1 MRGWFAKG
9 RRDVTGSTCALGL
22 TLTAPVVCD
31 RIAFVTRTVWLLAC
45 LLAVV
50 ATALRAQ
57 TPPVT
62 AAPLDWDSDD
72 SARVAFLTAHGRAYT
87 GAQLI
92 VWAPPDSLDARW
104 LASFV
109 DSLGTGLGALRQ
121 LMGGP
126 YAWQRIG
133 QRPITFYLSPGRF
146 VSHASGAG
154 AVFISLTRVRS
165 GGAPYLHEAAHEL
178 LSPPAPFS
186 PFEYPDSI
194 AGEHAAERFPQWLNE
209 GFPDYLAQATAS
221 ATGFH
226 EGDVF
231 AIGGLAKVDSTC
243 AARLAQSPRRAE
255 ILEKV
260 GRPGRLGALF
270 TTERAEVAPVFYACS
285 QSFTKYVV
293 DRVGVRAVVAAFPH
307 IPGGTWVT
315 DLETAA
321 GTSLEAL
328 RNAWL
333 GALGHR

>member
-1 MRGWFAKG
+1 MI
-9 RRDVTGSTCALGL
+9 ALE
-22 TLTAPVVCD
+22 A
-31 RIAFVTRTVWLLAC
+31 RLLVC
-45 LLAVV
+45 LL
-50 ATALRAQ
+50 AQ
-57 TPPVT
+57 TPPP
-62 AAPLDWDSDD
+62 AAPPTPLDWDRDD
-72 SARVAFLTAHGRAYT
+72 SARVAFVTAHGHAYS
-87 GAQLI
+87 GAQVI
-92 VWAPPDSLDARW
+92 VWAPPESLDARW

-109 DSLGTGLGALRQ
+109 DSLATSIAALRR
-121 LMGGP
+121 LMGV
-126 YAWQRIG
+126 YTWQRIG

-178 LSPPAPFS
+178 LAPPAPFA
-186 PFEYPDSI
+186 PYEYADSV
-194 AGEHAAERFPQWLNE
+194 AGERAAMRFPQWLNE

-231 AIGGLAKVDSTC
+231 AVGGLAKVDSTC

-260 GRPGRLGALF
+260 GRPGRLEALF

-307 IPGGTWVT
+307 IPEGTWMADV
-315 DLETAA
+315 EAAA

-328 RNAWL
+328 RSAWL
-333 GALGHR
+333 EALGHR